1 MGGTRFDPVK
11 ADDITVEGLAGQL
24 YAHASSSGFAVLW
37 HLLKRDLKDC
47 YRAQARAQIVEYNRR
62 NAPADKES

>member
-37 HLLKRDLKDC
+37 HLLKRDLKDR
-47 YRAQARAQIVEYNRR
+47 YRTQARTQIAEYNWR
-62 NAPADKES
+62 NAPSDKGD